1 MSSILALLRELVAFL
16 KQEKKWWLL
25 PLCIFLALMAV
36 LIVIAESSAL
46 APFVYT
52 LF

>member
-1 MSSILALLRELVAFL
+1 MSDTLSLLRELVQFL

-25 PLCIFLALMAV
+25 PLGVILVLV
-36 LIVIAESSAL
+36 SILIVIAESSAL

>member
-1 MSSILALLRELVAFL
+1 MSDTLSLLRELVQFL

-25 PLCIFLALMAV
+25 PLCVILVLISI

>member
-1 MSSILALLRELVAFL
+1 MSDTLSLLRELVQFL

-25 PLCIFLALMAV
+25 PLCVILVLMTI